1 MYAVILLSVYHAWF
15 LTPETS
21 QLSISVGN
29 EATIAAHVSV
39 YMPQSGNKCCFLAQG
54 VFIHDSVG
62 FCVAR
67 STEMGNAKASGV
79 ERVTDTDSHAFCV
92 MCAIEN

>member
-1 MYAVILLSVYHAWF
+1 MRAGLLTYFNRASLCALFLTLRNFPQSQFQSKTKATKSLTDGNSPPCVILIHG
-15 LTPETS
+15 
-21 QLSISVGN
+21 I
-29 EATIAAHVSV
+29 TI
-39 YMPQSGNKCCFLAQG
+39 YLY
-54 VFIHDSVG
+54 VG